1 MESTNKNDETIT
13 LQDKCREKNLKILD
27 SLFSNSFSK
36 NGFGTL
42 CTLLRVSGIENHYNA
57 FEESKIAFNDFN
69 WIVAKAIEER
79 GIKCQRRVGLL
90 MYCQAVEMAVPH
102 RILANL
108 LRCLLGQGYVIDPF
122 AELYKSKGKSNKDRT
137 FIFKS
142 DLIPPS
148 AKTKFRKIK
157 ELAKESGQLDLEK
170 AIGLFFNEKVRNAF
184 SHSDYTLSDTH
195 FCEISVEDL
204 DNLIC
209 ECFGFYEAFFITY
222 NSWLKGLAKGNRF
235 HKWPY
240 FQVLELLSSK
250 EEGVYGFHVHFSNGG
265 KSTYIRRE
273 SGIDAIN
280 FIIEKNGHIELLSNS
295 SGKFCQK
302 WKINGKEVKDWD
314 EIQKADLLGTTRD
327 E

>member
-1 MESTNKNDETIT
+1 MKSINNYDETLT
-13 LQDKCREKNLKILD
+13 LQDKCREKYLKILD
-27 SLFSNSFSK
+27 SLFSTSFSK

-42 CTLLRVSGIENHYNA
+42 CTLLRVSGIENYYNA

-69 WIVAKAIEER
+69 WIVAKAKEER

-122 AELYKSKGKSNKDRT
+122 SELYKSKGKSKKKGT

-148 AKTKFRKIK
+148 AKVKFRKIK
-157 ELAKESGQLDLEK
+157 ELAKEAGQIDLEK
-170 AIGLFFNEKVRNAF
+170 AIGLFFNEKVRNEF

-195 FCEISVEDL
+195 FCEISVEEL
-204 DNLIC
+204 DKLIC
-209 ECFGFYEAFFITY
+209 ECFGFYEAFFISY
-222 NSWLKGLAKGNRF
+222 NSWLKGLARGKRF
-235 HKWPY
+235 HKWPD

-265 KSTYIRRE
+265 KSTYIRKQ
-273 SGIDAIN
+273 SGINAIN
-280 FIIEKNGHIELLSNS
+280 FVIEKDGHIVLLSNS
-295 SGKFCQK
+295 SGKLCPK

-314 EIQKADLLGTTRD
+314 EIQISDSIGTS
-327 E
+327 EGQ